1 MNTKSFFLHSL
12 LAVMFCT
19 WTSFVVAGDS
29 VVIVLD
35 DSGSM
40 NERMSG
46 GDRRIDAAKKAIA
59 VILKQ
64 FPVDTKLGLLLLNGD
79 RAKKHW
85 AIPLESLSVQ
95 QATKHVESVTADGG
109 TPLGDR
115 MREGADALLQL
126 REKQVYGSYRLLIVT
141 DGEANDAKLLSQYLP
156 DVLSRG
162 LIVDAIGVDMKQDH
176 TLATRVHSYR
186 RADDAQALS
195 QAVQEVFAEKSDA
208 STADSDADFALLQAI
223 DDETARE
230 ALIALAK
237 PNNAAITGLSSST
250 YSIPSLPISNQP
262 ATAATGVTFFGAFI
276 ALVLS
281 CVLPLFVV
289 AIVVLLV
296 LSKAMSGN
304 KSKGRGR

>member
-1 MNTKSFFLHSL
+1 
-12 LAVMFCT
+12 
-19 WTSFVVAGDS
+19 
-29 VVIVLD
+29 
-35 DSGSM
+35 
-40 NERMSG
+40 
-46 GDRRIDAAKKAIA
+46 
-59 VILKQ
+59 
-64 FPVDTKLGLLLLNGD
+64 
-79 RAKKHW
+79 
-85 AIPLESLSVQ
+85 
-95 QATKHVESVTADGG
+95 
-109 TPLGDR
+109 

-208 STADSDADFALLQAI
+208 STADSDADFALLHAI

-230 ALIALAK
+230 ALSALAK

-250 YSIPSLPISNQP
+250 YSNAPLPISNQP
-262 ATAATGVTFFGAFI
+262 ATAAVNVTFFTAFI

-289 AIVVLLV
+289 AIVVLLF
-296 LSKAMSGN
+296 LSRATSGN
-304 KSKGRGR
+304 KNKGRGR

>member
-1 MNTKSFFLHSL
+1 MNTRTFFQHSL
-12 LAVMFCT
+12 IALIFCT
-19 WTSFVVAGDS
+19 WTSLGNAGDS

-40 NERMSG
+40 NEKMSG
-46 GDRRIDAAKKAIA
+46 GVRRIDAAKKAITI
-59 VILKQ
+59 ILKQ

-79 RAKKHW
+79 RAKNHW
-85 AIPLESLSVQ
+85 AIPLESLSVP
-95 QATKHVESVTADGG
+95 QATRRVESVSADGG

-115 MREGADALLQL
+115 MREGADALMQL
-126 REKQVYGSYRLLIVT
+126 REKQIYGSYRLLIVT

-230 ALIALAK
+230 SLIALAK
-237 PNNAAITGLSSST
+237 PNNVAITGLSSSN

-262 ATAATGVTFFGAFI
+262 ANVASGVSYSGAFM

-289 AIVVLLV
+289 AIVVLAL
-296 LSKAMSGN
+296 LSKATGGN
-304 KSKGRGR
+304 KSKGRRR